1 MMAPLDSTIVSVSLP
16 TIAQD
21 LSMDYAE
28 IIWVPTA
35 YLLALSVL
43 ILTMGR
49 FSDIRGRKPVFVGGF
64 LIFVLGSLLCSLSQ
78 TGTELIV
85 FRIMQGIGAAFIGAT
100 ATAIV
105 TDVFPKEERGK
116 ALGVNVMAVYIGLSL
131 GPPLGGIL
139 THAFG
144 WQSIFYINI
153 PIGILVI
160 ALAMT
165 IMRESKLETGRERFD
180 VTGLVLFSVALS
192 TLLVELTLGEQW
204 GWIGWESVLLILI
217 SGLCWIGF
225 ILVER
230 RMGQRA
236 LLDLRL
242 FTHNR
247 LFAYANLSAL
257 LNYASYFG
265 VSFMISF
272 YLQQVL
278 DLTVLEAGT
287 ILLTMPVTMAVLSP
301 FAGWL
306 SDRLGSRS
314 LASGGMF
321 IIAFGLLWLSF
332 IGLSSPVWFVV
343 AGLVIIGLGMGM
355 FSSPNT
361 SAVMGS
367 VERRQLGV
375 ASGTVATMR
384 FVGQSMSLAIMGAI
398 VASIAGMAS
407 LSGLFSGLPMDI
419 GIDASAFVEGLRA
432 AFLVS
437 AGIAMIGGFTSLARG
452 KQV

>member
-1 MMAPLDSTIVSVSLP
+1 MAPLDSTIVSVSLP

-78 TGTELIV
+78 TGAELIV

-116 ALGVNVMAVYIGLSL
+116 ALGVNVMAVYVGLSL

-160 ALAMT
+160 ALAMI

-180 VTGLVLFSVALS
+180 VAGLVLFSVALS

-204 GWIGWESVLLILI
+204 GWIGLESVMLILI

-306 SDRLGSRS
+306 SDKLGSRS

-343 AGLVIIGLGMGM
+343 MGLVIIGLGMGM

-375 ASGTVATMR
+375 ASGAVATMR

-452 KQV
+452 KKV